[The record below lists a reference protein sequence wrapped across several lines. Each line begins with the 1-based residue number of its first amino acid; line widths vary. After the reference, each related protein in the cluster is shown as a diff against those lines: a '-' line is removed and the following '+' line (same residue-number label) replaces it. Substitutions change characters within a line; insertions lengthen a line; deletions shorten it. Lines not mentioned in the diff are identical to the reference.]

1 MSQAGSQKK
10 GFQQN
15 NKTKQNESSLN
26 VASSSCVPQT
36 DSQNQNTNTNTFK
49 IYNMNVQSNAFH
61 YEQTV
66 RKKQTK
72 QQNLNDNSTPSVQ
85 SEQSFDEN
93 PEEEIL
99 NNVPVVRDLLI
110 GSKPESN
117 NIITDKEL
125 HYLLQKLGI
134 TQQKS
139 ESDLLY
145 QRIPKNSIGLVD
157 FLNFGLFVCQ
167 DIKQLNLKSLPLCEI
182 TFRLGLE
189 IFRVLT
195 EENTSFT
202 LKHLMKYSKKH
213 KDLDI
218 DFIQLM
224 ELFSFYSNVQAGV
237 LKKKQNI
244 IQYFQVISPKLKGCL
259 NPPLINDLQ
268 KLIDN
273 NNNPSFSPS
282 LQNGQ
287 FNSST
292 GTNSNI
298 QQQQQ
303 QTNPPQHTRQLEN
316 KGIQQSESTQV
327 RIQEIL
333 YKNYQRPYEVFQ
345 SDNKDGLKQ
354 IYTQQENTI
363 ENELNEYL
371 LQNKPKSKGWL
382 YRLSKKKVG
391 KWSNLFFF
399 INPSANT
406 LFSVKPTDLKRSIN
420 LEHIELYKCSFIE
433 ILETGQ
439 QNSTRDSKVKKKLE
453 TKQTLKTQENMIN
466 DNSEQEKKTFFVV
479 DTKEKKTYLIR
490 SEESME
496 VISVI
501 TILNNKKNNL
511 EILKQNDIYKYIENV
526 DLEYTGIIDVAI
538 CKRNCINVFHSNLKN
553 YTFKRQY
560 LSIRQGNFMIYN
572 VKTKD
577 TLDLQQYNLIVDQNL
592 PYAQSNPYQFAL
604 EKIQDHET
612 TSQQAEKKTQKLG
625 QLAKIEEKK
634 GNYTIENEA
643 DKEEGS
649 IVAFNTQQVDI
660 NIEYEK
666 KISTTQNNN
675 NNNSNN
681 KQVSADAQ
689 NKKSEGFFSK
699 IFKRITEKKPDRLIL
714 ASDSEYKRKQWIFTI
729 NFYKSIILKIQNGE
743 KIRFQT
749 EENVNKHSIL
759 SQQAALYK
767 YQQTKQKNNFDD
779 LGLGKGLN
787 DIDDQDDYY
796 NVFNHQNDRKEEEKE
811 IDQGQKKEE
820 PKQPLKAQQKLTED
834 LQDKKKN
841 VNIIHTEGSQKIINK
856 KSFNIQQNIT
866 KNQQPLP
873 YTITEPNEKVT
884 NRLDSEEALLTLT
897 FPNFLAENLHFLKQ
911 AQIMKK
917 ENFTIN
923 SKEIRT
929 FTEKEICEK
938 FIRHFFSLNHKH
950 FEIKMKQH
958 GLEKFNDLSF
968 DQEEE
973 RQIQEG
979 NQNREENAINEN
991 KDLVDF
997 SLMFVPNNV
1006 NTRNEM
1012 DYQKHG
1018 MSELSSMKSDRNIS
1032 KAYDINVGNQNT
1044 HTNNNN
1050 QIKIV
1055 QSNSYLQVHQQ
1066 QTKYN
1071 LQNKS
1076 EKKSI
1081 QEVSLMEY
1089 CLTEQDEEPTAKIVF
1104 NKNHKYIV
1112 NKNQT
1117 ALQTIFLSC
1126 LL

>member
-1 MSQAGSQKK
+1 
-10 GFQQN
+10 
-15 NKTKQNESSLN
+15 
-26 VASSSCVPQT
+26 
-36 DSQNQNTNTNTFK
+36 
-49 IYNMNVQSNAFH
+49 MNIQSNAFH

-110 GSKPESN
+110 GCKPDSN

-134 TQQKS
+134 SQQKS

-145 QRIPKNSIGLVD
+145 QRIPKNSLGLVD

-167 DIKQLNLKSLPLCEI
+167 DIKQLNLKLLPLCEI

-218 DFIQLM
+218 DF
-224 ELFSFYSNVQAGV
+224 
-237 LKKKQNI
+237 K
-244 IQYFQVISPKLKGCL
+244 
-259 NPPLINDLQ
+259 
-268 KLIDN
+268 
-273 NNNPSFSPS
+273 
-282 LQNGQ
+282 
-287 FNSST
+287 
-292 GTNSNI
+292 
-298 QQQQQ
+298 
-303 QTNPPQHTRQLEN
+303 
-316 KGIQQSESTQV
+316 
-327 RIQEIL
+327 
-333 YKNYQRPYEVFQ
+333 PYEV
-345 SDNKDGLKQ
+345 SENKDGMKQ
-354 IYTQQENTI
+354 IHTYQENTI

-399 INPSANT
+399 INPTTNT

-453 TKQTLKTQENMIN
+453 TKQTLKTQENIIN

-511 EILKQNDIYKYIENV
+511 DVLKQNDIYKYIENV

-560 LSIRQGNFMIYN
+560 LSIRQGKFMIYN

-592 PYAQSNPYQFAL
+592 PYAQSNPYSFAL

-612 TSQQAEKKTQKLG
+612 ISQQAEKTQKLG
-625 QLAKIEEKK
+625 QLAKIEEKH
-634 GNYTIENEA
+634 GNYTIENQI

-649 IVAFNTQQVDI
+649 IVAFNTQQAEI

-666 KISTTQNNN
+666 KIGTTQTNNIQNNN
-675 NNNSNN
+675 NN
-681 KQVSADAQ
+681 KQVSADTQ

-699 IFKRITEKKPDRLIL
+699 IFKRITEKKPDRLVL

-779 LGLGKGLN
+779 FGLGKGLN

-811 IDQGQKKEE
+811 IDLGQKKEE
-820 PKQPLKAQQKLTED
+820 PKQPLKTQQKPTED
-834 LQDKKKN
+834 IQDKKKN
-841 VNIIHTEGSQKIINK
+841 VNIINTEGSQKINNNILINNK
-856 KSFNIQQNIT
+856 KTFNIQPNTT
-866 KNQQPLP
+866 KNSQPQP

-897 FPNFLAENLHFLKQ
+897 FPNFLAENLHLLKQ

-938 FIRHFFSLNHKH
+938 FIRHFFSFNHKH

-979 NQNREENAINEN
+979 NQYREENARNEN
-991 KDLVDF
+991 KDLADS
-997 SLMFVPNNV
+997 SLKFMPNNV
-1006 NTRNEM
+1006 NTKNEM

-1032 KAYDINVGNQNT
+1032 KAYDINLGNQNT
-1044 HTNNNN
+1044 LTNNNTN
-1050 QIKIV
+1050 QIKVV
-1055 QSNSYLQVHQQ
+1055 QNNNYLQVHQQ
-1066 QTKYN
+1066 QSKQN